1 MRLGLPVVPAPVR
14 PRFARAAI
22 RCGLSL
28 CLLALSLGTG
38 GCAAFIENFRP
49 IIYGKTAK
57 ENYEKGIR
65 SMKGDS
71 HLDASKY
78 FNYVRQNYPTSRW
91 VPWAEL
97 GLADA
102 AMGRQ
107 AYIEAIDGYK
117 AFINAHPRHAK
128 TLDGYCAFKVG
139 EAYVKQIPSDWFL
152 IPPSYEKDQGPVL
165 DAQRELTDFLNRYG
179 ESLYADAAR
188 KLLGDVIQRLA
199 DHELYVARFYL
210 DGNRPKAAIWRLEY
224 VVQEYPRARRDA
236 EVLLL
241 LGQVYLKQDNPK
253 DARDAFR
260 RLVIEH
266 PDDHRIPVAKIY
278 LEYIASRFGDL
289 PPATPLSPRKQP
301 GAKAPPPTTPSP
313 SNDDEL
319 EPLAPLAPEPTG

>member
-1 MRLGLPVVPAPVR
+1 MRPGFPVPAGRRRLLDV
-14 PRFARAAI
+14 
-22 RCGLSL
+22 LSR
-28 CLLALSLGTG
+28 CLLVVALGASAS

-65 SMKGDS
+65 SMKGES
-71 HLDASKY
+71 HLDAVKY
-78 FNYVRQNYPTSRW
+78 FNYVRQSYPTSRW

-97 GLADA
+97 GIADA

-117 AFINAHPRHAK
+117 AFINAHPRHSK
-128 TLDGYCAFKVG
+128 TVDGYCAFKVG

-179 ESLYADAAR
+179 ESAYADLAR
-188 KLLGDVIQRLA
+188 KLLADVIQRLA

-210 DGNRPKAAIWRLEY
+210 DGNHPKAAIWRLEY
-224 VVQEYPRARRDA
+224 VVQEYPRAKRDA

-260 RLVIEH
+260 RLLIEH

-278 LEYIASRFGDL
+278 LDYIANRFGDL
-289 PPATPLSPRKQP
+289 PPVTPLGPRKLP
-301 GAKAPPPTTPSP
+301 GTKAPPAATPAP
-313 SNDDEL
+313 AAPDDDD
-319 EPLAPLAPEPTG
+319 LAPLAPDPTG